1 MGESRAERADSGG
14 RRLKRKREILLGLAW
29 FGGEEIKEEFGGGL
43 CSASVGAGA
52 FAGND
57 GEVASA
63 SLFHN
68 RRLPLWFG
76 FLPSSRSV
84 PFLCYASCCG
94 LSLGFVNM
102 GPNNFPTAIQVM
114 IRSFGKIF

>member
-57 GEVASA
+57 GELASPSSA
-63 SLFHN
+63 SLFQS
-68 RRLPLWFG
+68 RTAASLVWF
-76 FLPSSRSV
+76 PSSRSGS
-84 PFLCYASCCG
+84 LC
-94 LSLGFVNM
+94 SL
-102 GPNNFPTAIQVM
+102 P
-114 IRSFGKIF
+114 

>member
-57 GEVASA
+57 GEVAYA

-68 RRLPLWFG
+68 RRLPLWLG
-76 FLPSSRSV
+76 FLPLALFP
-84 PFLCYASCCG
+84 PF
-94 LSLGFVNM
+94 
-102 GPNNFPTAIQVM
+102 VM
-114 IRSFGKIF
+114 LPVVGSIWAL